1 MSQALRP
8 DMVVYWELC
17 DGLNLVSR
25 NLFLKLKGLN
35 VLTFSELQTL
45 SSKLLLQGSN
55 KFLLD
60 FLSLW
65 RTTAA
70 LLSHVQLVHAYL
82 PPASSWSLF

>member
-1 MSQALRP
+1 MGIVS
-8 DMVVYWELC
+8 WSELFI
-17 DGLNLVSR
+17 NLI
-25 NLFLKLKGLN
+25 LKQKGLD

-70 LLSHVQLVHAYL
+70 LLSHVQLVHVYL
-82 PPASSWSLF
+82 PRASSWSLI